1 MKSRTYSGEYT
12 LRHWLN
18 LMIKGNIIL
27 PEYQRS
33 FVWDENDMERL
44 ILSLKNGQF
53 IQPVTI
59 ARMNSLDNGVN
70 LILDGQQRLTSLLL
84 FKIGYFPKKEEFR
97 QDDSVAK
104 GDDSAMDDDE
114 PDANGV
120 QIIGWTFHKCL
131 VADSAKNG
139 IESIRLRLAT
149 DTKYKKYTAKNR
161 DCVMTDEE
169 IDNFLDSH
177 FLGFSYIV
185 PDPSS
190 SSDEQQFFSTLFR
203 NMNYLGRKLSAME
216 SRKSLYYLNDSYRD
230 YFEGLLEDGSEL
242 FSGIRIIENVAPRRI
257 DVVRYLSIL
266 SQYHV
271 KKNTNKVMVGY
282 SAFSSRESFYVDY
295 VSYLLNLEQES
306 RTDKFDGLDFAST
319 LGDDKWKERFKTIA
333 TTLESLKDKMNLD
346 KKHNAFQSWI
356 DADYWLFGIIY
367 WILFEGKEL
376 NLTDDNISEI
386 NRIIRRKKT
395 DDNYSRNPNRITNLR
410 LRLKDSI
417 DFFEKQTKRP

>member
-1 MKSRTYSGEYT
+1 MKSKTYSGEYT
-12 LRHWLN
+12 LRHWLT
-18 LMIKGNIIL
+18 LMIRGNIIL

-44 ILSLKNGQF
+44 VLSLKNGQF

-59 ARMNSLDNGVN
+59 ARMNSLGNGVN

-97 QDDSVAK
+97 QDDSVAT

-114 PDANGV
+114 PDANGA

-149 DTKYKKYTAKNR
+149 DTKYRKFTAKNR

-169 IDNFLDSH
+169 IDTFLDSH

-190 SSDEQQFFSTLFR
+190 SGDEQQFFSTLFR
-203 NMNYLGRKLSAME
+203 NMNYLGRKLSPME
-216 SRKSLYYLNDSYRD
+216 SRKSLYYLNDSYRN

-306 RTDKFDGLDFAST
+306 RTDKFEGFDFAST

-333 TTLESLKDKMNLD
+333 KTLESLKDKMNLD
-346 KKHNAFQSWI
+346 EKHKAFQSWI

-376 NLTDDNISEI
+376 NLTDDKVSEI
-386 NRIIRRKKT
+386 NRIIKRKKK